1 MLSGCAVIKRTPKA
15 EKNIEALFTHHPP
28 LKNPAKIR
36 YRVYGNGLS
45 LSGTLHIEKKD
56 SILKVRTSTIFTGS
70 KNIRININNT
80 GYPIL
85 DLAIKYAYSTAPF
98 PEFNLIGKKENRIF
112 LFTKGTDTI
121 EVIPDGKT
129 VRLIRNRKDYIQF
142 FYRTEY
148 HIKSVKGQFSGF
160 EFEGKIIE

>member
-15 EKNIEALFTHHPP
+15 ERNIETLFTNHPP

-70 KNIRININNT
+70 RTIRINMNNT

-98 PEFNLIGKKENRIF
+98 PEFTFIGKKENRIF
-112 LFTKGTDTI
+112 LFTKSTDTI
-121 EVIPDGKT
+121 EVIPDGNT

-142 FYRTEY
+142 FYRTENY
-148 HIKSVKGQFSGF
+148 IKSVKGQFSGF
-160 EFEGKIIE
+160 EFEGKIME